1 MITTTQVAQEQW
13 LLNKL
18 MCYNCGCGVKTDDMG
33 RGRVSKGGASL
44 TEDDIKDMAEKWGL
58 SVEET
63 KKNIL
68 DMLKS
73 EVGNK

>member
-1 MITTTQVAQEQW
+1 MK
-13 LLNKL
+13 N
-18 MCYNCGCGVKTDDMG
+18 DDMG
-33 RGRVSKGGASL
+33 RGRVTKGGASL
-44 TEDDIKDMAEKWGL
+44 TEDDIKEMAKMWGI

-63 KKNIL
+63 KRNMF

>member
-1 MITTTQVAQEQW
+1 
-13 LLNKL
+13 
-18 MCYNCGCGVKTDDMG
+18 MCYNCGCGVKNDDMG

-44 TEDDIKDMAEKWGL
+44 TEHDIKEMAEKWGL

-63 KKNIL
+63 KKNMF

-73 EVGNK
+73 EVGNKGN